1 MIKFLGGT
9 YGPVQIVAFM
19 CLFTLPLIG
28 LLWLARPVS
37 MMPVHPVL
45 MAVRR
50 VAIISNGLLVT
61 YAFTTLPLAPTS
73 LA

>member
-28 LLWLARPVS
+28 LLWQECRLS
-37 MMPVHPVL
+37 
-45 MAVRR
+45 
-50 VAIISNGLLVT
+50 S
-61 YAFTTLPLAPTS
+61 
-73 LA
+73 